1 MIDTLK
7 LVVQIHFILGF
18 SLLFTL
24 LLTGITKLGIKKIF
38 QDMKSD
44 IYFWFII
51 FEFLINPY
59 RVILIAFAEISKRIA
74 ETCDKIKKMTAKGK
88 VNND

>member
-7 LVVQIHFILGF
+7 LVIEIHLILGF
-18 SLLFTL
+18 SLIFTL
-24 LLTGITKLGIKKIF
+24 LITGVKKLGIKKMF
-38 QDMKSD
+38 QDTKND

-59 RVILIAFAEISKRIA
+59 RVILIAFAESSKKIA
-74 ETCDKIKKMTAKGK
+74 VTCDKIKKMTAKGE
-88 VNND
+88 VNNG

>member
-7 LVVQIHFILGF
+7 LVIRIHLILGF
-18 SLLFTL
+18 SLIFTL
-24 LLTGITKLGIKKIF
+24 LITGVKKLGIKKMF
-38 QDMKSD
+38 QDMNSD

-59 RVILIAFAEISKRIA
+59 RVMLIAFAETGKRMA
-74 ETCDKIKKMTAKGK
+74 EACDKIKKMAAKGE
-88 VNND
+88 VNNG

>member
-18 SLLFTL
+18 SLIFNL
-24 LLTGITKLGIKKIF
+24 LLTGIKKLGIKKTF

-59 RVILIAFAEISKRIA
+59 RVILIAFAESGRRFA
-74 ETCDKIKKMTAKGK
+74 ETCDKIKKMAAESEWKK
-88 VNND
+88 